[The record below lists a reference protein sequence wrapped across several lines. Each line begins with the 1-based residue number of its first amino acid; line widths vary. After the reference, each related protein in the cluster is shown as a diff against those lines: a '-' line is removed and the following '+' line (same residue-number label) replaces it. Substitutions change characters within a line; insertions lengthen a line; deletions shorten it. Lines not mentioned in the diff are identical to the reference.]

1 MYERIVVPLD
11 GSELAELALPAA
23 AELARLSGAPI
34 HLIRVVDITR
44 LERYGA
50 YGLAVEYA
58 GVETVVSDERRF
70 AEEYLSGV
78 AERLRAEGLT
88 VTTGIERGLAPKVL
102 VAATKP
108 GDTLVMA
115 SHGRTGLS
123 RWFLGSVAE
132 EIVRRATVP
141 VLLIRATQAVE
152 AAQGEASPVAA

>member
-58 GVETVVSDERRF
+58 GVEAVVEDERRF
-70 AEEYLSGV
+70 AGEYLTGV
-78 AERLRAEGLT
+78 AERLRARRSDGDDRDRARARPEGPDGRDEAGRHL
-88 VTTGIERGLAPKVL
+88 GDGLARPDRSLPL
-102 VAATKP
+102 VP
-108 GDTLVMA
+108 GQRRRGDRP
-115 SHGRTGLS
+115 SRHGPGLADP
-123 RWFLGSVAE
+123 RD
-132 EIVRRATVP
+132 
-141 VLLIRATQAVE
+141 
-152 AAQGEASPVAA
+152 QGGRSGAR